1 VKGRHLSVA
10 ASWLQAVSAVAD
22 ADVIQGAGVTG
33 YAHDIFR
40 ARELPLAVLVP
51 GTVQALQRMTRIVA
65 EAGLAINVRG
75 GGASYTDGYLPT
87 RRESVLFDLRRLDR
101 IVEINEEDA
110 FVTVECGVTWDALK
124 AVLDERGL
132 RTPFRGPFSGLV
144 ATVGGTVAQHGISH
158 GTGGYGGSAASVL
171 SLDVV
176 MADGELLSTGSA
188 ARGAAPVNRY
198 FGPDITGLFT
208 GDCGAFGIKARITL
222 PLLRAGTQHAT
233 ASFAFADF
241 QSLRDGMLAA
251 ARAGADDTHF
261 GMDANLVRG
270 QLRRGRSLRET
281 LDIAREVWRTSPSWL
296 AAGRQLLRMGLAGER
311 ALRES
316 AYMAHYIVEGAD
328 RYSVNA
334 AMRRLREAL
343 DGHGSEVAN
352 SVPTVIRNQPFAKMF
367 NVVGPKGERW
377 VPVHGVLPNSAVMA
391 FHEDL
396 QALLQRHQDSLQRH
410 GVWTGAMFES
420 VGPGAF
426 MYEVGIYWPDAL
438 GSYHDMT
445 LSPAL
450 RARLPVHGENLEAR
464 AWVTAFKK
472 ELVALY
478 DAHGATHFQL
488 GKVYPYADLLSPA
501 ALGGIRAIKRAL
513 DPNER
518 FNPGA
523 LGL

>member
-1 VKGRHLSVA
+1 VKGRHLSVVS
-10 ASWLQAVSAVAD
+10 SWLQALCAVAD
-22 ADVIQGAGVTG
+22 ADVIQGPAVTG

-40 ARELPLAVLVP
+40 ARERPQAVLVP
-51 GTVQALQRMTRIVA
+51 RTVEALQQMTRIVA
-65 EAGLAINVRG
+65 QAGLAINVRG
-75 GGASYTDGYLPT
+75 GGASYTDGYLPSCT
-87 RRESVLFDLRRLDR
+87 DSVLFDLRRLDR

-124 AVLDERGL
+124 TVLDERGL

-158 GTGGYGGSAASVL
+158 GTGAHGGSAASVL

-198 FGPDITGLFT
+198 FGPDLTGLFT
-208 GDCGAFGIKARITL
+208 GDCGVFGIKARITL

-233 ASFAFADF
+233 ASFAFHDF
-241 QSLRDGMLAA
+241 RALREGMLAA
-251 ARAGADDTHF
+251 ARAGVDDTHF
-261 GMDANLVRG
+261 ALDASLIRG
-270 QLRRGRSLRET
+270 QLKRGRSLRDT
-281 LDIAREVWRTSPSWL
+281 LEIARDVWRTSPSWL

-311 ALRES
+311 ALRQS

-334 AMRRLREAL
+334 AMGRLREAL
-343 DGHGSEVAN
+343 AEHGREVAN
-352 SVPTVIRNQPFAKMF
+352 SIPTVIRSQPFAKMF

-391 FHEDL
+391 FHEAL
-396 QALLQRHQDSLQRH
+396 QELLQRHQGLMQEH
-410 GVWTGAMFES
+410 GVWTGTLFEN

-450 RARLPVHGENLEAR
+450 RQRLPAHEENLAAR
-464 AWVTAFKK
+464 AWVTAFKT

-488 GKVYPYADLLSPA
+488 GKVYPYAQLLSPA
-501 ALGGIRAIKRAL
+501 ALGSVRAIKRAL

-518 FNPGA
+518 LNPEA